1 MTVDWNPR
9 PHVQHAWADAR
20 TVYGKISLVLFYTL
34 IWLLI
39 VMSAWQIIFPYSMG
53 VRCWCDGLLK
63 KEHDAQSMMV
73 ALVRSANVLMI
84 GVLSYADVGGF
95 KIKNI
100 SMVTIVLTAFSLCF
114 VPLVKMGQ
122 TLGCISSLWQIS
134 IFPSWAIL
142 ALIFALVDDKKADHG
157 TREENQSLTV

>member
-1 MTVDWNPR
+1 MTIDWNPR
-9 PHVQHAWADAR
+9 PHVQHAWADAH

-34 IWLLI
+34 IWSLI

-53 VRCWCDGLLK
+53 GECWRDGLWK
-63 KEHDAQSMMV
+63 KEQNVQTMMV
-73 ALVRSANVLMI
+73 SAVRSDNVLMI
-84 GVLSYADVGGF
+84 GFLSYADVGGF

-100 SMVTIVLTAFSLCF
+100 SMVTIVLTAFSLCY

>member
-34 IWLLI
+34 IWSLI

-73 ALVRSANVLMI
+73 AVVRSANVLMV
-84 GVLSYADVGGF
+84 GFLSYADVGGF

-100 SMVTIVLTAFSLCF
+100 TMVAIVMTAFSLCL

-122 TLGCISSLWQIS
+122 TIGCVSSLWQMF
-134 IFPSWAIL
+134 IFPAWAIL